1 MEIKGISSEE
11 AKRLQKEFGFNEIKQ
26 KEKLPIFDFLKRFTG
41 LTAFVIESALIVS
54 IITKRYI
61 DAIVMFSLLLLNAI
75 LGFTEE
81 FRASKAVE
89 TLSKKILVNTHV
101 LRDGKFIEI
110 SSRELVP
117 GDVIKV
123 NMGDIVPADCK
134 ILEGNLLVDQS
145 ILTGESIP
153 KEYSEN
159 DQIFSGSFVTRGS
172 AIAIIE
178 KTGKNTYFGKTAEL
192 VEKAKPKLI
201 IEETT
206 MSVTKGLLVFD
217 ALFIIIIFIKFII
230 QKLPI
235 SEILPFI
242 LTLLIASIPVALP
255 AMTILALSLGSLE
268 LASKGVLI
276 RKLDGIE
283 NSAMMDILCLD
294 KTGTITENKIRIVD
308 IIPTSNEYLRD
319 EIIEFAY
326 LCSDP
331 NTKDPIDSAIVE
343 YGKDKIKGNF
353 KLVEFYPF
361 DPDKKYS
368 EAVIEDKNGEKFN
381 VYKGAVQVIIS
392 MSFDYDKTIEEKIE
406 NFASVGKRSLGI
418 SIKKERKTK
427 FIGILTFFDYPRED
441 SKKFIEKIKDMGII
455 PKMITGDDKLIAES
469 IAREVSIGDR
479 VISIKDL
486 KDNKY
491 IDIDS
496 IDAFAEVIP
505 EDKFKIVDIYQK
517 RGHTVGMT
525 GDGANDAPALKKAD
539 LGIAVKDSFD
549 IAKQSAKVILTNEG
563 LSNIVDLIIVGRKIY
578 KRIVL
583 WILNKVVKTFQIV
596 FFVSI
601 ATLFLGKPIITPV
614 AMILILFLYD
624 FVTMSIATDNVVP
637 SKKPEKWNIK
647 KLLLMSLIFGS
658 LKIFELFLAVFLIK
672 KYFNVSYSEFQTL
685 MFYLLLVSG
694 LLNILNFREER
705 FFFSSIPSKS
715 IIFSIIGDIIIATL
729 LSTFGIFISKV
740 NFILL
745 MITLLYAIL
754 ITLIFTDLIKFFI
767 YKKLN
772 F

>member
-1 MEIKGISSEE
+1 MEIKGLSSEE
-11 AKRLQKEFGFNEIKQ
+11 VKRLQKEFGFNEIKQ
-26 KEKLPIFDFLKRFTG
+26 KEKSFLFDFLKRFSG
-41 LTAFVIESALIVS
+41 LTAFVIESAIIVS
-54 IITKRYI
+54 IITRRYF

-89 TLSKKILVNTHV
+89 TLSKKFLVNTHV

-110 SSRELVP
+110 PSRELVP
-117 GDVIKV
+117 DDVIKV
-123 NMGDIVPADCK
+123 NMGDIIPADCK
-134 ILEGNLLVDQS
+134 VLEGNLLVDQS

-153 KEYSEN
+153 KECSEN
-159 DQIFSGSFVTRGS
+159 DKIFSGSFVTRGS
-172 AIAIIE
+172 AIAIVE
-178 KTGKNTYFGKTAEL
+178 KTGKNTYFGKTVEL
-192 VEKAKPKLI
+192 IEKAKPKLI
-201 IEETT
+201 IEEIT
-206 MSVTKGLLVFD
+206 MDVTKGLLVFD
-217 ALFIIIIFIKFII
+217 VLFILFIFIKFTI

-235 SEILPFI
+235 SEILPFT

-255 AMTILALSLGSLE
+255 AMTVLALALGSLE

-294 KTGTITENKIRIVD
+294 KTGTITENKIKIVD
-308 IIPTSNEYLRD
+308 IIPISYEYSRD

-326 LCSDP
+326 LCSDS
-331 NTKDPIDSAIVE
+331 NTKDPIDSAIIE
-343 YGKDKIKGNF
+343 FGKDRFKGNF
-353 KLVEFYPF
+353 NLIEFHPF

-368 EAVIEDKNGEKFN
+368 EVVIEDKNGKRFN

-392 MSFDYDKTIEEKIE
+392 MSTNNDKSIEEEIE
-406 NFASVGKRSLGI
+406 KFALVGKRSLGI
-418 SIKKERKTK
+418 SIKKDNKIK
-427 FIGILTFFDYPRED
+427 FIGIITFFDHPRED
-441 SKKFIEKIKDMGII
+441 SKKFIENIKNMGVT
-455 PKMITGDDKLIAES
+455 PKMITGDNKFIAEIVS
-469 IAREVSIGDR
+469 RDVSIGNR
-479 VISIKDL
+479 VIVVKEL
-486 KDNKY
+486 KEKN
-491 IDIDS
+491 IDINS

-505 EDKFKIVDIYQK
+505 EDKFNIVDLYQK

-539 LGIAVKDSFD
+539 LGIAVKDSLD
-549 IAKQSAKVILTNEG
+549 IAKQSAKIILTKEG

-578 KRIVL
+578 KRIII
-583 WILNKVVKTFQIV
+583 WIINKVVKTFQIV

-624 FVTMSIATDNVVP
+624 FVTMSIATDNVIP
-637 SKKPEKWNIK
+637 SKKPERWNIK
-647 KLLLMSLIFGS
+647 KLLSISLIFGI
-658 LKIFELFLAVFLIK
+658 LKIFELFLAIFFIQ

-705 FFFSSIPSKS
+705 FFFSSIPSKL
-715 IIFSIIGDIIIATL
+715 IIFSIIGDIIIATV
-729 LSTFGIFISKV
+729 LSTFGIFVSKV
-740 NFILL
+740 CFSLL

-754 ITLIFTDLIKFFI
+754 ITLIFTDLIKLFI
-767 YKKLN
+767 YKK
-772 F
+772 FKF